1 MLMQIDT
8 DLLITW
14 GAIAKKFKKG
24 EFIFHEGDHPKFY
37 YQILD
42 GTVKMFNTNL
52 DGKEFTQLEFKTGRS
67 FGEPL
72 LFIDEKYP
80 SAAVACQDSII
91 LKLPKEIFLEILDKY
106 PIYQKQLII
115 LFAKRI
121 YGKTITVRSI
131 INNTPESR
139 ILDFLNDY
147 KKKSSKEVEK
157 IEIPYTRQEIAN
169 YTGLRVETVIRTLA
183 KMKTKNIVQIVNR
196 KLIY

>member
-1 MLMQIDT
+1 MQIDT
-8 DLLITW
+8 DMLITW
-14 GAIAKKFKKG
+14 GAVAKKFKKG
-24 EFIFHEGDHPKFY
+24 EFIFHEGDHPKWY
-37 YQILD
+37 YQILE

-52 DGKEFTQLEFKTGRS
+52 DGKEFTQLEFKNGRS

-72 LFIDEKYP
+72 LFIDENYP

-106 PIYQKQLII
+106 PIYQKQMIT

-121 YGKTITVRSI
+121 YSKTITAREIV
-131 INNTPESR
+131 NNTPESR
-139 ILDFLNDY
+139 IKSFLNDF
-147 KKKSSKEVEK
+147 KKKSNKETEK

-169 YTGLRVETVIRTLA
+169 YTGLRVETVIRTLS
-183 KMKTKNIVQIVNR
+183 KMKAKKIVQIVNR